1 MKPVRTD
8 TSAAVYLRCYPF
20 DPSGMGTHLH
30 ALRHL
35 ANELGFAPP
44 AVFLDNGCRSRGP
57 LPALQRLIGL
67 LTAGAFRAVLVP
79 GPFVFSLSDLE
90 ARSIW
95 SQLTSSGNRVIEL
108 PASALIA
115 QWGWGR

>member
-44 AVFLDNGCRSRGP
+44 AVFLDNGHRSRGP
-57 LPALQRLIGL
+57 LPALHRLIEL
-67 LTAGAFRAVLVP
+67 LTAGAFRVVLVP

-95 SQLTSSGNRVIEL
+95 SQLTSSGSRVIEL
-108 PASALIA
+108 PASRLIA